1 MRSDDLT
8 VRVPVKRLLIG
19 LSLTVV
25 PLSILGMYIVNR
37 ADSEIREVIGRNIE
51 TIAASSAS
59 RISNS
64 VHDRVIQVGAL
75 AQMPAVLDAVTAANR
90 ASAGASDA
98 VFQEK
103 VNQIEKIWNTAAVEA
118 MVKQMLGSEAARMM
132 RSQVA
137 ADRRL
142 LRITLTDGRGAAI
155 AATHKTLDYYQADEE
170 FWQKIH
176 AQGRG
181 ALNLTDILYDEV
193 TKANY
198 IGIGVPVMDP
208 ATNTFI
214 GALDVLM
221 ELSTIFPDAATRQQ
235 GSSMQ
240 MMLVKK
246 DGTVITGP
254 GTNLSMNVK
263 APEWQALTSVGAP
276 LRLAGIQTLSL
287 PGGGEKMVAYA
298 DTGLGG
304 DYQNLAWT
312 VLVTQDAR
320 EALAPT
326 RSIVRLSFFFM
337 LAALAALVLL
347 AVYFSLRRKVHYE
360 DVADAL
366 NQQTASELMKERSR
380 SD

>member
-1 MRSDDLT
+1 MRADDIS
-8 VRVPVKRLLIG
+8 VRVPVKKLLIG
-19 LSLTVV
+19 LSLTAV
-25 PLSILGMYIVNR
+25 PLSILGVYIVNR
-37 ADSEIREVIGRNIE
+37 ADREIREVMERNCE

-59 RISNS
+59 RISNY

-75 AQMPAVLDAVTAANR
+75 AQMPTVVDAVTAANR
-90 ASAGASDA
+90 ASAGINDA
-98 VFQEK
+98 AFQEK
-103 VNQIEKIWNTAAVEA
+103 VNRIEKVWSTPAAEE
-118 MVKQMLGSEAARMM
+118 MVKQMLGSEAARVL

-142 LRITLTDGRGAAI
+142 LRITLTDGRGAVI
-155 AATHKTLDYYQADEE
+155 GATHKTLDYYQADED

-221 ELSTIFPDAATRQQ
+221 ELSMIFPDAATRQA

-240 MMLVKK
+240 MMLVKQ

-254 GTNLSMNVK
+254 GTTLSMNVK
-263 APEWQALTSVGAP
+263 APEWQALTSTGASLP
-276 LRLAGIQTLSL
+276 LAGSQTLRL
-287 PGGGEKMVAYA
+287 PGGGEKLVAYA
-298 DTGLGG
+298 DTGLRG
-304 DYQNLAWT
+304 DYQNLAWS
-312 VLVTQDAR
+312 VLVAQDSR

-326 RSIVRLSFFFM
+326 RAIVRLSFFFM
-337 LAALAALVLL
+337 LAAVVALALL
-347 AVYFSLRRKVHYE
+347 AVYFSLRRTVHYE
-360 DVADAL
+360 DVTDPME
-366 NQQTASELMKERSR
+366 QQGVKPQAKE
-380 SD
+380 